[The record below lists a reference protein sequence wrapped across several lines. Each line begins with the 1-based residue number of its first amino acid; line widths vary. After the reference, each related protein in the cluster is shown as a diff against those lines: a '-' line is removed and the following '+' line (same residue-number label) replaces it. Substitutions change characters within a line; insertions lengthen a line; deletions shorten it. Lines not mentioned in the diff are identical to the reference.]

1 MSLVSLSSFADTHGQ
16 EKAAQLLG
24 VTQGAL
30 SKAIRIGRTIYVAHL
45 PDGSYAARE
54 LRSFPSRSQK
64 TA

>member
-1 MSLVSLSSFADTHGQ
+1 MSLVSLSSFADMHGQ

-30 SKAIRIGRTIYVAHL
+30 SKAIRVGRTIYVVQL

-54 LRSFPSRSQK
+54 LRSFPSRPQK